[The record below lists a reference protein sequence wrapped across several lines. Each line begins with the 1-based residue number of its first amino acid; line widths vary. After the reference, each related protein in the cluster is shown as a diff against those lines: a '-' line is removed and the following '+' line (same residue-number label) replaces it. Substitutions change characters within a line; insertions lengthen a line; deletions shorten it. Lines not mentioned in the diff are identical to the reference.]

1 MKEVCR
7 QVSIRSVLYR
17 TTSQSILLFVGTL
30 FLLAT
35 GCATRSSRFEFGV
48 IGDVPYRLDE
58 EARVAAAITDMNRSD
73 LVFVLHV
80 GDIQATHALPG
91 LPQPAPTHR
100 CSGARSCSTPHVIH
114 SFQPPETTSGP
125 TAT

>member
-1 MKEVCR
+1 MKKGYR
-7 QVSIRSVLYR
+7 QLSIRCVLHKSMPR
-17 TTSQSILLFVGTL
+17 SILLFVGTL
-30 FLLAT
+30 CLLAT

-80 GDIQATHALPG
+80 GDIQAL
-91 LPQPAPTHR
+91 QPAPTHP
-100 CSGARSCSTPHVIH
+100 CSGARSCSTPHAIH
-114 SFQPPETTSGP
+114 SF
-125 TAT
+125 